1 MRILVLGGY
10 GAIGTR
16 VVARLIADGH
26 EVTGLGRNVRRAS
39 RRMPRARWIGVEIRL
54 LQDAEAWAGVL
65 GECRPDAIVNAAG
78 VLQDGGQDDVSAT
91 QYGAMVALYA
101 AAKTAGVTGFVQ
113 ISATR
118 ARSGASTPFMDSK
131 GRADQAL
138 IGSGL
143 DWTILRPGLVIAPE
157 AYGGTALVR
166 ALSVFPFVQPLAFAD
181 SSVQCVDVDEVADAV
196 CDVLAGRVES
206 RRVYDL
212 VEDDAHSLATVIG
225 KFRSWHGST
234 PRRSLPVP
242 PWSIKIVGR
251 IADSLAWFGWRSPFR
266 TTAQVEIAAGVV
278 GDPSAWR
285 QAAGRGFRSLDDILA
300 RRPST
305 TQDRLFARAYF
316 ATPAVIGVLSMFWI
330 VTGLVAL
337 SNPPRAFVLLGD
349 SGLSGLTQAVLVYG
363 GAIADVALGL
373 GILFRKW
380 VRRAAAG
387 MVAMSVAYLGAS
399 LMFAPQL
406 WLDPL
411 GPMLKIFP
419 ALLLACVAAALVDE
433 R

>member
-1 MRILVLGGY
+1 MRVLVLGAY

-16 VVARLIADGH
+16 VTASLIASGRF
-26 EVTGLGRNVRRAS
+26 VTGLGRNVRRAS
-39 RRMPRARWIGVEIRL
+39 RRMPKARWIGVDLRL
-54 LQDAEAWAGVL
+54 LQDPDAWVGVL
-65 GECRPDAIVNAAG
+65 AESRPDVIVNCAG

-101 AAKTAGVTGFVQ
+101 AAKAAGVTRFIQ

-118 ARSGASTPFMDSK
+118 ARAGASTAFMDSK

-138 IGSGL
+138 IASGL
-143 DWTILRPGLVIAPE
+143 DWIIFRPGLVIAPE

-166 ALSVFPFVQPLAFAD
+166 ALSVFPFAEPLAFAD
-181 SSVQCVDVDEVADAV
+181 SRVQCVDVDDIADAV
-196 CDVLAGRVES
+196 VAAVEGRVES
-206 RRVYDL
+206 RRSFDL
-212 VEDDAHSLATVIG
+212 VEDHAHALEDIVG
-225 KFRSWHGST
+225 KFRAWHGST
-234 PRRSLPVP
+234 PRRSFRAPEWLVRT
-242 PWSIKIVGR
+242 SGR
-251 IADSLAWFGWRSPFR
+251 IADGLSWFGWRSPFR
-266 TTAQVEIAAGVV
+266 TTAQVEIAAGVA
-278 GDPSAWR
+278 GDPAPWR
-285 QAAGRGFRSLDDILA
+285 EANGGPLRSLDQILD

-305 TQDRLFARAYF
+305 TQDRLFARTYF
-316 ATPAVIGVLSMFWI
+316 AVPAVIGMLSMFWI

-349 SGLSGLTQAVLVYG
+349 SGLSKFTQGVLVYG
-363 GAIADVALGL
+363 GAFADVAIGL
-373 GILFRKW
+373 AILFRKW

-387 MVAMSVAYLGAS
+387 MVIVSAGYLAASVMY
-399 LMFAPQL
+399 APQL